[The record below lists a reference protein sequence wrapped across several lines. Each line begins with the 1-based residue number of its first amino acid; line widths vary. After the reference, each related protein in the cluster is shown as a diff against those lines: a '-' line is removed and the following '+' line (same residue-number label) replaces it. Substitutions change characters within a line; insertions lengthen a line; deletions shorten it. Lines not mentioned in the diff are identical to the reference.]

1 MAPNKLL
8 FNVTMQKYI
17 NLVVCLNFSR
27 LLSKRE
33 SLIQN
38 NETSSAKMYKH
49 QFNVNVVCLAKRT
62 IRFCQEI
69 LISHLLECKPPIDKA
84 NYWQPWIWTYLG
96 YVIYQNLYSMISS
109 TGFSQVKCKTHPY
122 RQRFC
127 VYKAHQNAGDP
138 EMWLKLWWEWMRVF
152 QLRWNITLFL
162 P

>member
-1 MAPNKLL
+1 M
-8 FNVTMQKYI
+8 
-17 NLVVCLNFSR
+17 CLNFSR

-69 LISHLLECKPPIDKA
+69 LISHLPECKPHIDKA

-109 TGFSQVKCKTHPY
+109 TGFSQVKCKTNPSSSSIQAKILCLQGSSKCWWS
-122 RQRFC
+122 RN
-127 VYKAHQNAGDP
+127 V
-138 EMWLKLWWEWMRVF
+138 LKTLMRVDESVST
-152 QLRWNITLFL
+152 QMKHNTISSIGV
-162 P
+162 